1 MSLNFLAVTAAA
13 AALHVSPDGQA
24 NAPGTPEKPLGSI
37 TAALQ
42 LAAEQGTR
50 EVVIH
55 RGTYVVR
62 QPLKIDSRLNGL
74 TLSAAAGERAVISGF
89 AYLPPELWR
98 PEKCPRV
105 LDRAARQALLACDL
119 AKAGISTVGEPSRR
133 GFDADDRF
141 DPRPL
146 APGRLYFGS
155 DPLVL
160 ARYPNSGFVHIESVV
175 DPGPT
180 RADGPAFWENGGRF
194 VLADDRPARW
204 STAADVWIDGIL
216 SENWAWSYNRVR
228 SYVPATRTVALA
240 HGEVYGIKREEW
252 IHDGFFFEDLP
263 EELDRPGEYWI
274 DRAQGRAWLWPPE
287 GFAKSR
293 GARLSTAE
301 NPLLVIDN
309 AANIVLRGLY
319 FEGSRTDGV
328 QIRAGESCVMEDC
341 EVRACSGHGVV
352 ADGHAL
358 KIVRL
363 RCHDVGG
370 SGLRLTGGDPASLA
384 SSGSVVEDSHFF
396 NVADY
401 DRAYRPAIW
410 AGGVGH
416 IVRRCEFGALPH
428 MAVVLDG
435 NDFTI
440 EGCDFHDSCQ
450 RFGDVASI
458 YLANPE
464 HPERRGHVIR
474 NNRFHDVGDGTG
486 ASRGAI
492 YADNGASGLT
502 VTGNVFERVGKRADL
517 DFAVMIHGGGHVRV
531 EGNTFIDCPMP
542 LRVVWWL
549 DKSGRDQRLA
559 REEAWKKALASPA
572 GVAAAARYPELAKF
586 IEEDRVFPSG
596 NTFKDNVFHA
606 PTVPLGDPSGCSIG
620 EGPAGRVEVGNNLAA
635 GPAHAIDL
643 AGFGPRR

>member
-13 AALHVSPDGQA
+13 AALHVSPDGKP
-24 NAPGTPEKPLGSI
+24 NAPGTPERPLGSI

-42 LAAEQGTR
+42 LAAETGTR
-50 EVVIH
+50 EIVIH

-62 QPLKIDSRLNGL
+62 QSLKLDSRLNGL
-74 TLSAAAGERAVISGF
+74 TLAAAPGERAVISGF
-89 AYLPPELWR
+89 SYLPPESWR
-98 PEKCPRV
+98 PGQCPRV
-105 LDRAARQALLACDL
+105 LDRAARQALLGCDL
-119 AKAGISTVGEPSRR
+119 AKAGISSVGEPSRR

-146 APGRLYFGS
+146 PPCRLYFGS
-155 DPLVL
+155 DPLTL
-160 ARYPNSGFVHIESVV
+160 ARYPNVGLVHIESVV

-180 RADGPAFWENGGRF
+180 RADGPAFWESGGRF
-194 VLADDRPARW
+194 VLADDRPSRW
-204 STAADVWIDGIL
+204 GTASSVWIDGIL

-228 SYVPATRTVALA
+228 SYVPATRTMAVA

-274 DRAQGRAWLWPPE
+274 DRATGKAWLWPPD

-309 AANIVLRGLY
+309 AANITLRGLF

-328 QIRAGESCVMEDC
+328 QIRAAESCTVEDC
-341 EVRACSGHGVV
+341 EVRACSGHGMV

-358 KIVRL
+358 KIL
-363 RCHDVGG
+363 RFQCHDVGG
-370 SGLRLTGGDPASLA
+370 CGLRLNGGDSATLTSSESL
-384 SSGSVVEDSHFF
+384 VEDSLFF

-410 AGGVGH
+410 LGGVGH
-416 IVRRCEFGALPH
+416 TVRRCEFGAAPH
-428 MAVVLDG
+428 MAMVLDG
-435 NDFTI
+435 NDFI
-440 EGCDFHDSCQ
+440 VEGCDFHDSCQ

-458 YLANPE
+458 YLAYPE

-474 NNRFHDVGDGTG
+474 NNRFHDIGDGTG
-486 ASRGAI
+486 ASRGAV
-492 YADNGASGLT
+492 YADNAASGLT
-502 VTGNVFERVGKRADL
+502 VTGNVFERVGKRDNL

-549 DKSGRDQRLA
+549 NASGKDELPALR
-559 REEAWKKALASPA
+559 EAWKKSLASPA
-572 GVAAAARYPELAKF
+572 GAAAIARYPELAGF
-586 IEEDRVFPSG
+586 AAEDPVFPPG
-596 NTFKDNVFHA
+596 NTFKNNTFHS
-606 PTVPLGDPSGCSIG
+606 PGVPLGSPTGCSIA
-620 EGPAGRVEVGNNLAA
+620 EGPPDRVEVGNNLTA